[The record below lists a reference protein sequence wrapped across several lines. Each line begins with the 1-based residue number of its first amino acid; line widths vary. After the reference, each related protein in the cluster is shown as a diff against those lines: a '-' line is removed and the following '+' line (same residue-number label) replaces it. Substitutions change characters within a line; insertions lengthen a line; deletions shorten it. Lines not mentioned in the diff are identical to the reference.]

1 MKPQSKLNLSFHPL
15 TIERWKDFEKLF
27 GEKGACAGCW
37 CMFWFMSKKEYD
49 EKRKDGRTK
58 TEMKKMV
65 KNKIEPGIIAYD
77 ENNPVGWIAIQPRE
91 KYSRLANSK
100 ILQPID
106 DKPVW
111 SIVCFFIHKDY
122 RKKGVSVELIKN
134 ACDFAVSKGGMIVEA
149 YPTETKTNNSVPVF
163 IYTGTASAFKKAGF
177 KEVERRSETRPI
189 MGFLVK
195 RKARDVR
202 AKQSKIN

>member
-1 MKPQSKLNLSFHPL
+1 MKPQLKLNLSFRPL

-58 TEMKKMV
+58 KEMKQMV

-77 ENNPVGWIAIQPRE
+77 YNIPVGWIAIQPRE
-91 KYSRLANSK
+91 RYSRLANSK

-122 RKKGVSVELIKN
+122 RKKGISVELIKN
-134 ACDFAVSKGGMIVEA
+134 ACNFAASKGGMIVEA

-189 MGFLVK
+189 M
-195 RKARDVR
+195 RK
-202 AKQSKIN
+202 KLKIQK